1 MLRKIFCLSMI
12 LLMASSSAIA
22 AETIK
27 IGLMAPMTGSWQ
39 NSGKE
44 MKLAVELL
52 AEDYNRSSGV
62 LGKKIEIV
70 VMDDEGTPAGA
81 VKAAQALVKQSVAAV
96 IGSVKSPATEA
107 SQDIFN
113 KARILH
119 ISNASSAVGL
129 TEKNLKYFFRTCPR
143 DDEQSRVIVQ
153 TVQKMRLKRLAVLYD
168 SATSYASGLAQDV
181 LRKNAQQEK
190 VETVFYG
197 PLSPGQASYPD
208 IVKMIKTVN
217 PDALFFA
224 GYYEETAALLRQK
237 KALDWN
243 IVFIGGDGSNNPSLV
258 SQAGK
263 KAAEGFYFI
272 SPPLPGE
279 LDNENAKKFLRMFE
293 KKTGSFP
300 QMIDSILAG
309 DALYVI
315 VNAIREKKS
324 SDPDIIA
331 DYLHSQFTEM
341 SGLTGRINFNAKGD
355 RVNDLY
361 GVYRVDAEGRSI
373 VQRMFQYGQ
382 IVK

>member
-12 LLMASSSAIA
+12 LLLASSSAIA

-52 AEDYNRSSGV
+52 AEDYNHGGGV

-70 VMDDEGTPAGA
+70 VIDDEGTPEGA
-81 VKAAQALVKQSVAAV
+81 VKAAQALVKHSVAAV

-153 TVQKMRLKRLAVLYD
+153 TVQKMRLKKLAVLYD

-181 LRKNAQQEK
+181 LRKNAQQDK

-197 PLSPGQASYPD
+197 PISPGQASYPD
-208 IVKMIKTVN
+208 IVKIIRTVN
-217 PDALFFA
+217 PDALFFS

-243 IVFIGGDGSNNPSLV
+243 AVFIGGDGSNNPNLIAK
-258 SQAGK
+258 AGK

-272 SPPLPGE
+272 SPPLPRE
-279 LDNENAKKFLRMFE
+279 LDNENAKKFLATFE
-293 KKTGSFP
+293 KKTGSIP
-300 QMIDSILAG
+300 QMIDSVLAG
-309 DALYVI
+309 DALCVL
-315 VNAIREKKS
+315 VHAIREKKS

-331 DYLHSQFTEM
+331 DYLHSQAADI